1 MTDEPRRRTTP
12 VAEDAAREAAAEA
25 VTRAAQADGEGET
38 GVVNALADLLT
49 DLRLLRPPAQEQLDR
64 VSALLAAAGPRWR
77 REGAVSARAASV
89 LSDVEAWVLGSQ
101 NLYPPGRL
109 DPLRTRL
116 RDEALSALAGAPT
129 TLESTCSRL
138 IRCDPREAGHGPL
151 RGPVICFLRHLEDP
165 GTNPDPGGLLLAE
178 LLVGMVREH
187 AERWSRTG
195 TVPPDHVVRLICVR
209 SRLAECV
216 TEEGAHR
223 QAAVDDLLDALLD
236 GGEPT

>member
-49 DLRLLRPPAQEQLDR
+49 DLRLLRPPAEEQLDR
-64 VSALLAAAGPRWR
+64 VGALLAAAGPRWR
-77 REGAVSARAASV
+77 RENAVSARAASV

-109 DPLRTRL
+109 APLRTRL
-116 RDEALSALAGAPT
+116 RDEALSALTGAPA

-138 IRCDPREAGHGPL
+138 IHCDPREAGHGPL
-151 RGPVICFLRHLEDP
+151 RGPLICLLRHLEDP
-165 GTNPDPGGLLLAE
+165 GRNPDPGGLLLAE

-187 AERWSRTG
+187 AGRWSRTG
-195 TVPPDHVVRLICVR
+195 TVPPEHVVRLICVR
-209 SRLAECV
+209 SRLAESV
-216 TEEGAHR
+216 TEEGAR
-223 QAAVDDLLDALLD
+223 RRAAVDDLLDALLD
-236 GGEPT
+236 DGEPA

>member
-12 VAEDAAREAAAEA
+12 VAQDAAREAAAEA

-49 DLRLLRPPAQEQLDR
+49 DLRLLRPPTQERLDR

-89 LSDVEAWVLGSQ
+89 LSDVEAWVLGSR

-236 GGEPT
+236 GSEPT

>member
-1 MTDEPRRRTTP
+1 MTVEPRRLTAP
-12 VAEDAAREAAAEA
+12 VEESAVEAAVESGAGAAES
-25 VTRAAQADGEGET
+25 GEELDIGL
-38 GVVNALADLLT
+38 VNALIDLLT
-49 DLRLLRPPAQEQLDR
+49 DLRLLRPPAEEQLGR
-64 VSALLAAAGPRWR
+64 VGALLAAAGPRWR
-77 REGAVSARAASV
+77 RENAVSARAASV
-89 LSDVEAWVLGSQ
+89 LSDVEAWVLGSR

-151 RGPVICFLRHLEDP
+151 RGPVICFLRYLEDP

-187 AERWSRTG
+187 AGRWSRTG
-195 TVPPDHVVRLICVR
+195 TVPPEHVVRLICVR
-209 SRLAECV
+209 SRLAESV
-216 TEEGAHR
+216 TEEGAR
-223 QAAVDDLLDALLD
+223 RRAAVDDLLDALLD
-236 GGEPT
+236 DGEPA

>member
-1 MTDEPRRRTTP
+1 MESG
-12 VAEDAAREAAAEA
+12 AGAAES
-25 VTRAAQADGEGET
+25 GEELDIGL
-38 GVVNALADLLT
+38 VNALIDLLT
-49 DLRLLRPPAQEQLDR
+49 DLRLLRPPTQERLDR

-89 LSDVEAWVLGSQ
+89 LSDVEAWVLGSR
-101 NLYPPGRL
+101 NLSPPGRL

-209 SRLAECV
+209 SRLAESV
-216 TEEGAHR
+216 TEEGSRR

>member
-1 MTDEPRRRTTP
+1 MTVEPRRLTAP
-12 VAEDAAREAAAEA
+12 VEESAVEAAVESGAGAAES
-25 VTRAAQADGEGET
+25 GEELDIGL
-38 GVVNALADLLT
+38 VNALIDLLT
-49 DLRLLRPPAQEQLDR
+49 DLRLLRPPAEEQLGR
-64 VSALLAAAGPRWR
+64 VGALLAAAGPRWR
-77 REGAVSARAASV
+77 RENAVSARAASV

-109 DPLRTRL
+109 APLRTRL
-116 RDEALSALAGAPT
+116 RDEALSALTGAPT

-195 TVPPDHVVRLICVR
+195 TVPPEHVVRLICVR
-209 SRLAECV
+209 SRLAESV
-216 TEEGAHR
+216 TEEGAR
-223 QAAVDDLLDALLD
+223 RRAAVDDLLDALLD

>member
-1 MTDEPRRRTTP
+1 MTVEPRRLTAP
-12 VAEDAAREAAAEA
+12 VEESAVEAAVESGAGAAES
-25 VTRAAQADGEGET
+25 GEELDIGL
-38 GVVNALADLLT
+38 VNALIDLLT
-49 DLRLLRPPAQEQLDR
+49 DLRLLRPPAEEQLGR
-64 VSALLAAAGPRWR
+64 VGALLAAAGPRWR
-77 REGAVSARAASV
+77 RENAVSARAASV

-109 DPLRTRL
+109 APLRTRL
-116 RDEALSALAGAPT
+116 RDEALSALTGAPT

>member
-1 MTDEPRRRTTP
+1 MTVEPRRRTAP
-12 VAEDAAREAAAEA
+12 VEEAAVESGAGAAES
-25 VTRAAQADGEGET
+25 GEELDIGL
-38 GVVNALADLLT
+38 VNALIDLLT
-49 DLRLLRPPAQEQLDR
+49 DLRLLRPPAEEQLDR
-64 VSALLAAAGPRWR
+64 VGALLAAAGPRWR

-116 RDEALSALAGAPT
+116 RDEALSALTGAPA

-138 IRCDPREAGHGPL
+138 IHCDPREAGHGPL

-209 SRLAECV
+209 SRLAESV
-216 TEEGAHR
+216 TEEGSRR